1 MIRRLILH
9 VEQEIDLLTVSIDE
23 IIEKDLFVKE
33 VMWTEKNRKLGI
45 IIDIVK
51 EWYL

>member
-1 MIRRLILH
+1 VIRRLILH

-33 VMWTEKNRKLGI
+33 VMWTEKTEN
-45 IIDIVK
+45 
-51 EWYL
+51 